1 MTQAMEALW
10 QTFRTLQMQSRN
22 SRPLNDPP
30 VAAAYGDWLA
40 AYLAELAESETPRPS
55 NIIQFPGARQ

>member
-40 AYLAELAESETPRPS
+40 VYLAESETPRPS
-55 NIIQFPGARQ
+55 NIIQFRGAQK

>member
-1 MTQAMEALW
+1 MTQAVEALW
-10 QTFRTLQMQSRN
+10 QTFCTLQKQSRN

-40 AYLAELAESETPRPS
+40 VYLAESETPS
-55 NIIQFPGARQ
+55 NIIQFPRAQK